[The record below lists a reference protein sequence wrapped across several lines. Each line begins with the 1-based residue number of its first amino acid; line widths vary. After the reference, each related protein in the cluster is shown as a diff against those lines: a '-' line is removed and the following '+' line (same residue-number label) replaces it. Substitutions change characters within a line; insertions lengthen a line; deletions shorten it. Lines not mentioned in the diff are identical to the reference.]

1 MRFRIMYTLC
11 KLIPKLGHQGSK
23 GQEFWTLPKIG
34 HMCIS
39 VGIVTWNSKIS
50 VANTSQNED

>member
-1 MRFRIMYTLC
+1 MRFHAMYTLC

-23 GQEFWTLPKIG
+23 GHEFWTLPKIG

-50 VANTSQNED
+50 LVNTSQNED